1 MPLTP
6 ARLLDRHGTPY
17 SAEYDDVY
25 HSADGGVAQCRH
37 VFLGGNGLP
46 DRWRGRRRF
55 TILELGFGL
64 GLNFLT
70 TWQTWR
76 DDPHRCARLHYVAVE
91 KHPLPARDLA
101 AVLAR
106 YPALAT
112 HADAL
117 LASWP
122 QLLPGTHRLDFDDGR
137 LTLTLLFGDADD
149 LLPTLRC
156 AADAFYLDG
165 FAPSRNP
172 VLWSVRLMKHCARL
186 ATSEATVATYS
197 VARPV
202 REALQAAGFVIE
214 RAPGYGAKRDML
226 RGRLRPAVKHADTPA
241 EPDRRALV
249 IGAGVAGAA
258 IAHALARRDWN
269 VLVLDAADVPA
280 RGASGLPAGVVHPH
294 LSPDDSL
301 LSQAVRAAYL
311 LSLRHWRKL
320 AERGHATGWRACGV
334 AHPAHDRTEEVR
346 MAATLAQLG
355 FPEGHAQY
363 LDREALSL
371 QCGVTL
377 AHGGWWYPEGGVLTP
392 QTLIAAQFSDPR
404 IVFRGRSRVARL
416 VRGDAGWAAR
426 DADDNL
432 LASAPSVIVATAL
445 ATTTL
450 VPLGAA
456 LQSAPGLATRLP
468 CRDRCLRAAIVG
480 EGHVLPLADGGVVA
494 GSTYGEIEAVRDRA
508 RNRSTLARLAP
519 ACRVD
524 DDGAEDYGGVRAATA
539 DHLPLI
545 GAAADPPR
553 MTATTSRLAVPR
565 QDGLYVACGYGSRG
579 LAWAALGAAIITSQ
593 LEGEPLPVS
602 GTLADVCD
610 PARFLLK
617 AARRR
622 Q

>member
-6 ARLLDRHGTPY
+6 ARLLDRNGTPY

-25 HSADGGVAQCRH
+25 HSADGGIAQCRH
-37 VFLGGNGLP
+37 VFLAGNGLP
-46 DRWRGRRRF
+46 HRWQGRARF
-55 TILELGFGL
+55 TIVELGFGL

-76 DDPHRCARLHYVAVE
+76 EDPRRSARLHYVAVE
-91 KHPLPARDLA
+91 KHPLQAADLA

-106 YPALAT
+106 YPDLAS

-122 QLLPGTHRLDFDDGR
+122 ELLPGTHCLDFDDGR
-137 LTLTLLFGDADD
+137 LTLTLLFGAADD

-172 VLWSVRLMKHCARL
+172 ALWSVRLMKHCARV
-186 ATSEATVATYS
+186 ATADATLATYS

-202 REALQAAGFVIE
+202 RDAVQAAGFIVE

-226 RGRLRPAVKHADTPA
+226 RGHLRPGVKHADA
-241 EPDRRALV
+241 RAAPDRRALV

-258 IAHALARRDWN
+258 IAHALARREWN
-269 VLVLDAADVPA
+269 VVVLDAADVPA
-280 RGASGLPAGVVHPH
+280 SGASGLPAGVVHPH

-311 LSLRHWRKL
+311 LSLRHWREL
-320 AERGHATGWRACGV
+320 ADRGHATGWWACGV
-334 AHPAHDRTEEVR
+334 AHPAYDGHEAAR
-346 MAATLAQLG
+346 MAASLAQLG
-355 FPEGHAQY
+355 FPSGHAQY
-363 LDREALSL
+363 LDRDALGAC
-371 QCGVTL
+371 CGTAL
-377 AHGGWWYPEGGVLTP
+377 AHGGWWYPGGGVLSP
-392 QTLIAAQFSDPR
+392 QALIATQLGDPR

-416 VRGDAGWAAR
+416 VRGDAGWEAR
-426 DADDNL
+426 DAADTV
-432 LASAPSVIVATAL
+432 LAAAPTVIIATAL
-445 ATTTL
+445 ATSAL

-456 LQSAPGLATRLP
+456 LQPAPGLATRL
-468 CRDRCLRAAIVG
+468 RRRGRALQAAIVG
-480 EGHVLPLADGGVVA
+480 DGHVLPLTGDSVVV
-494 GSTYGEIEAVRDRA
+494 GSTYGEIDPVRDRA
-508 RNRSTLARLAP
+508 RNRSTLVRLAGSD
-519 ACRVD
+519 AID
-524 DDGAEDYGGVRAATA
+524 DDAEDYGGVRAATA

-545 GAAADPPR
+545 GAAADPLR
-553 MTATTSRLAVPR
+553 MTARTSRRAVPR

-579 LAWAALGAAIITSQ
+579 LAWAALGAAIIASQ

-602 GTLADVCD
+602 GTLADALD

-617 AARRR
+617 VARRP